1 MNIIKVVFLIA
12 VTIICTNAGAAGV
25 SQTKLFSINYSK
37 LGGYAPKPATGW
49 TQSFQASIFTSDGT
63 TFAWNRASVIDY
75 SKPPT
80 VLPNKYWLTIIAPN
94 GAIKSSEKL
103 PTQVLQSE
111 CLGQNYYVTPTKYN
125 VCPSQYI
132 DVKKIA
138 LANRYEFNISQY
150 GTNSAH
156 DEVFRRKIYILDT
169 NASISDLNRWTLIS
183 SSEIIINGSSYSFEP
198 LTGEYTSSNFLFN
211 IDQVTSRIGF
221 TVYSITSK

>member
-37 LGGYAPKPATGW
+37 LGGYASKPATGW

-63 TFAWNRASVIDY
+63 TFAWNRATQKDY

-80 VLPNKYWLTIIAPN
+80 VLPNKDWLTIIAPN

-125 VCPSQYI
+125 VCPSQGI
-132 DVKKIA
+132 SIKKIA
-138 LANRYEFNISQY
+138 LANRYEVSIQQW
-150 GTNSAH
+150 GMDSAH
-156 DEVFRRKIYILDT
+156 NYVFRNNIYILDAS
-169 NASISDLNRWTLIS
+169 ASISDLNRWTLIRS
-183 SSEIIINGSSYSFEP
+183 AETPGTHSYDYSLP
-198 LTGEYTSSNFLFN
+198 GEYTSPNFLFN
-211 IDQVTSRIGF
+211 IDKETSPIGF